1 MASLNKVFL
10 IGNLTR
16 DPEIR
21 YTPSGAAVAN
31 LGLAVSRKFRDKNQE
46 LREEVCFLTVVV
58 WSKMAESCSQYLKK
72 GSPLFVEGRLTLRSW
87 DDAASGKKR
96 SVIEVR
102 AERVQFLGRSNQ
114 GSTSGAPEESA
125 PAVEASSETGWIEE
139 NEEKPDE
146 NQ

>member
-21 YTPSGAAVAN
+21 YTPAGAAVAN

-58 WSKMAESCSQYLKK
+58 WSKMAESCNQYLKK
-72 GSPLFVEGRLTLRSW
+72 GSPLFVEGRLTLRTW
-87 DDAASGKKR
+87 EDAATGKKR
-96 SVIEVR
+96 NVIEVR

-114 GSTSGAPEESA
+114 GSSGAPEESA

-139 NEEKPDE
+139 NEEKSDE

>member
-21 YTPSGAAVAN
+21 YIPAGVAVVN
-31 LGLAVSRKFRDKNQE
+31 LGLAVSRKFKDKNQE

-58 WSKMAESCSQYLKK
+58 WSKMAESCNQYLKK
-72 GSPLFVEGRLTLRSW
+72 GSPLFVEGRLTLRTW
-87 DDAASGKKR
+87 EDTAGKKR
-96 SVIEVR
+96 NVIEVR

-114 GSTSGAPEESA
+114 GAPVAPAEESH
-125 PAVEASSETGWIEE
+125 AVEPNSETGWLEE
-139 NEEKPDE
+139 NEEKSDE
-146 NQ
+146 N